1 MELKAKFF
9 DELTPREVYEILR
22 ARDLIFKGE
31 QKIDYCD
38 FDDIDYRSL
47 HIFLESGGAI
57 KAYLRAYFKGADGQA
72 VQVGRVLT
80 TEHGIGLG
88 GRLMKE
94 GIPLIREKMNPGAI
108 YLDSQKHAVGFYEKY
123 GFVAISDEFIEA
135 GIPHVEMVLELA

>member
-1 MELKAKFF
+1 MELTAKFF

-22 ARDLIFKGE
+22 ARYLVFQAE

-47 HIFLESGGAI
+47 HVFMMSDGAV
-57 KAYLRAYFKGADGQA
+57 KAYFRAFYKDSDRQT

-80 TEHGIGLG
+80 LEHGVGH
-88 GRLMKE
+88 GRMLMQE
-94 GIPLIREKMNPGAI
+94 GIRHIQEKMNPGVI
-108 YLDSQKHAVGFYEKY
+108 CLESQKHAVGFYEKF

-135 GIPHVEMVLELA
+135 GIPHVEMALKLA

>member
-1 MELKAKFF
+1 MDIQAKCF

-22 ARDLIFKGE
+22 ARYLVFRVE

-47 HIFLESGGAI
+47 HVFMASAGAV
-57 KAYLRAYFKGADGQA
+57 KAYFRAFYRDGGRRT

-80 TEHGIGLG
+80 LEHGVGHG
-88 GRLMKE
+88 RRLMEE
-94 GIPLIREKMNPGAI
+94 GIKRIREKMNPDVI
-108 YLDSQKHAVGFYEKY
+108 LLDSQKHAVGFYEKF

-135 GIPHVEMVLELA
+135 GIPHVEMALTLT